1 MFINGIEVL
10 TTEELEN
17 TIIDMSEESK
27 IYLRNMFNG
36 VPNTYTPTQKEID
49 YQKYLKRAAAKDKII
64 AEMASE
70 NMERVRNGIWS
81 VANLISLTQD
91 TDLKHVLDDINTL
104 SFELAMS
111 KLQTITNPLLT
122 AEIKLAWITKLQ
134 NNLYNG

>member
-1 MFINGIEVL
+1 MLQEKTCINCKILKPLIRFRKYRNKCLDCESDDKKL
-10 TTEELEN
+10 YRIKNKNILKTKK
-17 TIIDMSEESK
+17 SE
-27 IYLRNMFNG
+27 YYFQN
-36 VPNTYTPTQKEID
+36 
-49 YQKYLKRAAAKDKII
+49 KDKII

-70 NMERVRNGIWS
+70 NMERVRNGAWS

-91 TDLKHVLDDINTL
+91 ADLKHVLDDINTL